1 MPPETSLESLPLVI
15 QSLLFVAGRPLE
27 IGLLARITECE
38 PEVVSAVIDQIAA
51 AWQEQGVRV
60 QRSGSA
66 VQMVTAP
73 EATPY
78 VQAFLGVGDNQRL
91 THSTLVAL
99 TVIAY
104 KQPVTRPTL
113 ERILGKS
120 CDWALASLK
129 ARELIAEV
137 GRAAAPGRPYLYGTT
152 FRFLEH
158 FGLEK
163 PRDLTPL
170 PELEQLQDIPSEA
183 IEDESQAEGDEQPA
197 DGAE

>member
-1 MPPETSLESLPLVI
+1 MPPETSPESLPLVI

-27 IGLLARITECE
+27 IGLLARITERR
-38 PEVVSAVIDQIAA
+38 PEEVTAAIDGIAA
-51 AWQEQGVRV
+51 AWQKQGIRV

-78 VQAFLGVGDNQRL
+78 VQAFLGVDENQRL

-129 ARELIAEV
+129 ARELITEV

-163 PRDLTPL
+163 PEDLPPL
-170 PELEQLQDIPSEA
+170 PELEQLQNIPAEA
-183 IEDESQAEGDEQPA
+183 LEDESQAEGGEQAA